1 MLYAAPRLGNVIGND
16 LTALQ
21 KRGTMTTITL
31 GGYPEAVLGRSS
43 ITVALPCQAV
53 VKDAVAAVAA
63 QHPKLATTL
72 LHEDSRPRRSTK
84 ALLNGTVADFSV
96 PIPAGA
102 AVTVLAT
109 LPCDG

>member
-1 MLYAAPRLGNVIGND
+1 
-16 LTALQ
+16 
-21 KRGTMTTITL
+21 MTTITL

-43 ITVALPCQAV
+43 ITVALPSSAV
-53 VKDAVAAVAA
+53 VKDVVAAVAA
-63 QHPKLATTL
+63 QHPKLTTAL
-72 LHEDSRPRRSTK
+72 LHEDTRPRRSTK
-84 ALLNGTVADFSV
+84 ALLDGAVADFST

>member
-1 MLYAAPRLGNVIGND
+1 M
-16 LTALQ
+16 
-21 KRGTMTTITL
+21 
-31 GGYPEAVLGRSS
+31 
-43 ITVALPCQAV
+43 
-53 VKDAVAAVAA
+53 
-63 QHPKLATTL
+63 L